1 MKLYIVRHGETDWN
15 KNKMMQGNTDV
26 PLNQNGINQALNIS
40 KVLEDRTI
48 DVCYSSPLSRAYE
61 TAKLITNNGNIIID
75 KRLEERE
82 LGEFEGKNSSLYDTH
97 YYWDRKIN
105 SSLYGVEAANDL
117 IVRVKTFYDELK
129 EKYKDQD
136 LNILIVTHGAI
147 VRSLNFIIEGYDDN
161 TNFALFD
168 VPNCHVFEYKI

>member
-15 KNKMMQGNTDV
+15 KNKMMQGNTDI

-40 KVLEDRTI
+40 KLLEDRTI

-61 TAKLITNNGNIIID
+61 TAKLITDNSNIIID

-82 LGEFEGKNSSLYDTH
+82 LGEFEGKSCNLYDTH

-105 SSLYGVEAANDL
+105 SSSYGVESATDL

-129 EKYKDQD
+129 EKYKDRD

-147 VRSLNFIIEGYDDN
+147 VRSLNFIIEGYDEN
-161 TNFALFD
+161 TDFASFD

>member
-40 KVLEDRTI
+40 KFLEDKTI

-97 YYWDRKIN
+97 YAWDRKIK
-105 SSLYGVEAANDL
+105 A
-117 IVRVKTFYDELK
+117 
-129 EKYKDQD
+129 
-136 LNILIVTHGAI
+136 
-147 VRSLNFIIEGYDDN
+147 
-161 TNFALFD
+161 
-168 VPNCHVFEYKI
+168 